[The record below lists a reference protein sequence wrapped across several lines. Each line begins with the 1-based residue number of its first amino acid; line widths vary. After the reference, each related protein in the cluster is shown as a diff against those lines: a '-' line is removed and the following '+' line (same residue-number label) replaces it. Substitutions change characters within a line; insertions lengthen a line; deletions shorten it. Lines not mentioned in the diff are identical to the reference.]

1 MNSLPININIKFKTI
16 TQLIPKELGIR
27 KKIGIYT
34 AIDSLNQTYIFLHII
49 QKRRFLQKDVEKIEE
64 IYTLVQNHTKLSF
77 DKKYIIIEA
86 PLCSK
91 AKTKLENNSWN
102 CENISL

>member
-34 AIDSLNQTYIFLHII
+34 AIDNLNQTYIFLHII
-49 QKRRFLQKDVEKIEE
+49 QKSRFLQKDVEKIED
-64 IYTLVQNHTKLSF
+64 IYTLIQSYTNTSF
-77 DKKYIIIEA
+77 NKKYIIIES

-91 AKTKLENNSWN
+91 AKAKLENNSWN
-102 CENISL
+102 CENIAL